1 MKVLK
6 FGGTSVG
13 TPQRMKDVA
22 QLINDGQQKIVVLSA
37 MSGTTNSLV
46 EISDYYRK
54 RNSEAAGSVI
64 NKLRTK
70 YMQHLEELYTQEET
84 KQKTRALLEEIFI
97 FLHSFAGCEFSDA
110 NEKAI
115 LAQGELMSTN
125 MVTNYLQ
132 EQGVKLAVASNKYQ
146 KATEKIVSQLFP
158 DIKFVSV
165 QGQQD
170 GVNVKPDPSIVFNI
184 LGVALVPKAEVLYVG
199 DSGVDMETARRACV
213 DSVGVTWGFRSEKE
227 LNEYHADRIVHRASD
242 IFDIVMDVK

>member
-1 MKVLK
+1 MKKLVIFDLD
-6 FGGTSVG
+6 GT
-13 TPQRMKDVA
+13 
-22 QLINDGQQKIVVLSA
+22 LINSIEDLGQAANYALSKNGFPTHSLASYPFFVGNGVRNLIRKALPEENRNDTTIDSLLKDFKEYYDDHNVDSTKPYDGI
-37 MSGTTNSLV
+37 M
-46 EISDYYRK
+46 
-54 RNSEAAGSVI
+54 
-64 NKLRTK
+64 
-70 YMQHLEELYTQEET
+70 ELL
-84 KQKTRALLEEIFI
+84 KQ
-97 FLHSFAGCEFSDA
+97 
-110 NEKAI
+110 
-115 LAQGELMSTN
+115 
-125 MVTNYLQ
+125 LQ

-213 DSVGVTWGFRSEKE
+213 DSVGVTWGYRSEKE

>member
-1 MKVLK
+1 MKKLVIFDLD
-6 FGGTSVG
+6 GT
-13 TPQRMKDVA
+13 
-22 QLINDGQQKIVVLSA
+22 LINSIEDLGQAANYALSKNGFPTHSLASYPFFVGNGVRNLIRKALPEENRNDTTIDSLLKDYKEYYDDHNVDSTKPYDGI
-37 MSGTTNSLV
+37 M
-46 EISDYYRK
+46 
-54 RNSEAAGSVI
+54 
-64 NKLRTK
+64 
-70 YMQHLEELYTQEET
+70 ELL
-84 KQKTRALLEEIFI
+84 KQ
-97 FLHSFAGCEFSDA
+97 
-110 NEKAI
+110 
-115 LAQGELMSTN
+115 
-125 MVTNYLQ
+125 LQ

>member
-1 MKVLK
+1 MKKLVIFDLD
-6 FGGTSVG
+6 GT
-13 TPQRMKDVA
+13 
-22 QLINDGQQKIVVLSA
+22 LINSIEDLGQAANYALSKNGFPTHSLASYPFFVGNGVRNLIRKALPEENRNDTTIDSLLKDFKEYYDEHNVDSTKPYDGI
-37 MSGTTNSLV
+37 M
-46 EISDYYRK
+46 
-54 RNSEAAGSVI
+54 
-64 NKLRTK
+64 
-70 YMQHLEELYTQEET
+70 ELL
-84 KQKTRALLEEIFI
+84 KQ
-97 FLHSFAGCEFSDA
+97 
-110 NEKAI
+110 
-115 LAQGELMSTN
+115 
-125 MVTNYLQ
+125 LQ

>member
-1 MKVLK
+1 MIFDLD
-6 FGGTSVG
+6 GT
-13 TPQRMKDVA
+13 
-22 QLINDGQQKIVVLSA
+22 LINSIEDLGQAANYALSKNGFPTHSLASYPFFVGNGVRNLIRKALPEENRNDTTIDSLLKDFKEYYDEHNVDSTKPYDGI
-37 MSGTTNSLV
+37 M
-46 EISDYYRK
+46 
-54 RNSEAAGSVI
+54 
-64 NKLRTK
+64 
-70 YMQHLEELYTQEET
+70 ELL
-84 KQKTRALLEEIFI
+84 KQ
-97 FLHSFAGCEFSDA
+97 
-110 NEKAI
+110 
-115 LAQGELMSTN
+115 
-125 MVTNYLQ
+125 LQ

-170 GVNVKPDPSIVFNI
+170 GENVKPDPSIVFNI

>member
-1 MKVLK
+1 MKKLVIFDLD
-6 FGGTSVG
+6 GT
-13 TPQRMKDVA
+13 
-22 QLINDGQQKIVVLSA
+22 LINSIEDLGQAANYALSKNGFPTHSLASYPFFVGNGVRNLIRKALPEENRNDTTIDSLLKDFKEYYDDHNVDSTKPYDGI
-37 MSGTTNSLV
+37 M
-46 EISDYYRK
+46 
-54 RNSEAAGSVI
+54 
-64 NKLRTK
+64 
-70 YMQHLEELYTQEET
+70 ELL
-84 KQKTRALLEEIFI
+84 KQ
-97 FLHSFAGCEFSDA
+97 
-110 NEKAI
+110 
-115 LAQGELMSTN
+115 
-125 MVTNYLQ
+125 LQ

-165 QGQQD
+165 QGQQE

>member
-1 MKVLK
+1 MKKLVIFDLD
-6 FGGTSVG
+6 GT
-13 TPQRMKDVA
+13 
-22 QLINDGQQKIVVLSA
+22 LINSIEDLGQAANYALSKHGFPTHSLASYPFFVGNGVRNLIRKALPEENRNDTTIDSLLKDFKEYYDDHNVDSTKPYDGI
-37 MSGTTNSLV
+37 M
-46 EISDYYRK
+46 
-54 RNSEAAGSVI
+54 
-64 NKLRTK
+64 
-70 YMQHLEELYTQEET
+70 ELL
-84 KQKTRALLEEIFI
+84 KQ
-97 FLHSFAGCEFSDA
+97 
-110 NEKAI
+110 
-115 LAQGELMSTN
+115 
-125 MVTNYLQ
+125 LQ

>member
-1 MKVLK
+1 MKKLVIFDLD
-6 FGGTSVG
+6 GT
-13 TPQRMKDVA
+13 
-22 QLINDGQQKIVVLSA
+22 LINSIEDLGQAANYALSKNGFPTHSLASYPFFVGNGVRNLIRKALPEENRNDTTIDSLLKDFKEYYDDHNVDSTKPYDGI
-37 MSGTTNSLV
+37 M
-46 EISDYYRK
+46 
-54 RNSEAAGSVI
+54 
-64 NKLRTK
+64 
-70 YMQHLEELYTQEET
+70 ELL
-84 KQKTRALLEEIFI
+84 KQ
-97 FLHSFAGCEFSDA
+97 
-110 NEKAI
+110 
-115 LAQGELMSTN
+115 
-125 MVTNYLQ
+125 LQ

-170 GVNVKPDPSIVFNI
+170 GVNVKLDPSIVFNI